1 MSEAPKLPVGPKR
14 VGPARVGP
22 ERIGF
27 GIGCALV
34 GLFGMA
40 VMDACA
46 KFLGAGYAVS
56 QIILARN
63 GVGLLFILAFVVF
76 SGGGL
81 ASLRPRRPGWL
92 VARACANLG
101 AASLFFTGLRYLPL
115 ADAFAI
121 AFAAP
126 LFITALS
133 VPVLGEHVGLRRWAA
148 VIFGF
153 IGVLIVVQ
161 PGSDSFRIEALLPLG
176 AAFCY
181 ALAMLIGRKQT
192 SYLST
197 SAILFWPGLIAVMAT
212 LALMPSQWQ
221 TPDLPDL
228 GVFLFMGTIGTAGM
242 MLITQ
247 GYRFAPAAVIAPFD
261 YSVLIWGVIFG
272 WVIWR
277 DVPTPSV
284 WLGSA
289 ILIASGLYI
298 LHRETRKPRPL
309 QPVAGP
315 LGPTS

>member
-1 MSEAPKLPVGPKR
+1 MSQQVAE
-14 VGPARVGP
+14 PAAG

-27 GIGCALV
+27 GIACALV

-40 VMDACA
+40 TMDVCA
-46 KFLGAGYAVS
+46 KLLGAGYAIS

-63 GVGLLFILAFVVF
+63 TFGLLTILAFVLF
-76 SGGGL
+76 SSGGL
-81 ASLRPRRPGWL
+81 ARLRPRRPGL
-92 VARACANLG
+92 LLARAGANLG
-101 AASLFFTGLRYLPL
+101 AAFLFFTGLRYMPL

-133 VPVLGEHVGLRRWAA
+133 VPVLGEQVGIRRWAA
-148 VIFGF
+148 VTFGF
-153 IGVLIVVQ
+153 LGVLVVVQ
-161 PGSDSFRIEALLPLG
+161 PGTSAFRIEALLPLG
-176 AAFCY
+176 AALCY
-181 ALAMLIGRKQT
+181 AVAMLIGRKQT

-197 SAILFWPGLIAVMAT
+197 SAILFWPSLIIVAVT
-212 LALMPSQWQ
+212 LATMPAQWT
-221 TPDLPDL
+221 TPNLSDFGLF
-228 GVFLFMGTIGTAGM
+228 VFMGVIGTAGM

-261 YSVLIWGVIFG
+261 YSVLLWGVVYG
-272 WVIWR
+272 WVIWQ
-277 DVPTPSV
+277 DVPGPNV

-298 LHRETRKPRPL
+298 LHRETRKPKPV
-309 QPVAGP
+309 QPPGGP

>member
-1 MSEAPKLPVGPKR
+1 MSQEVAE
-14 VGPARVGP
+14 PATG

-27 GIGCALV
+27 GIACALI

-40 VMDACA
+40 TMDVCA
-46 KFLGAGYAVS
+46 KLLGAGYAIS

-63 GVGLLFILAFVVF
+63 AFGLVTILAFVLF
-76 SGGGL
+76 SSGGL
-81 ASLRPRRPGWL
+81 ASLRPRRPGL
-92 VARACANLG
+92 LLARAGANLG
-101 AASLFFTGLRYLPL
+101 AAFLFFTGLRYMPL

-133 VPVLGEHVGLRRWAA
+133 VPVLGEQVGIRRWAA

-153 IGVLIVVQ
+153 LGVLVVVQ
-161 PGSDSFRIEALLPLG
+161 PGTSAFRLEALLPLG
-176 AAFCY
+176 AALCY
-181 ALAMLIGRKQT
+181 AVAMLIGRKQT

-197 SAILFWPGLIAVMAT
+197 SAILFWPSLVAVALT
-212 LALMPSQWQ
+212 LAMMPAQWT
-221 TPDLPDL
+221 TPNLSDL
-228 GVFLFMGTIGTAGM
+228 GLFVFMGVIGTAGM

-261 YSVLIWGVIFG
+261 YSVLLWGVIFG
-272 WVIWR
+272 WVIWQ
-277 DVPTPSV
+277 DVPGPNV

-298 LHRETRKPRPL
+298 MHRETRKPKPV
-309 QPVAGP
+309 QPPGGP

>member
-1 MSEAPKLPVGPKR
+1 MSQEAAK
-14 VGPARVGP
+14 PATAD
-22 ERIGF
+22 RIGF

-46 KFLGAGYAVS
+46 KFLGAGYAIS

-63 GVGLLFILAFVVF
+63 GFGLLTILTFVVF
-76 SGGGL
+76 SSGGL
-81 ASLRPRRPGWL
+81 TVLRPRRPAL
-92 VARACANLG
+92 LLARACANLS
-101 AASLFFTGLRYLPL
+101 AAFLFFTGLRYMPL

-133 VPVLGEHVGLRRWAA
+133 VPVLGEHVGIRRWAA
-148 VIFGF
+148 VTFGF
-153 IGVLIVVQ
+153 LGVLVVVQ
-161 PGSDSFRIEALLPLG
+161 PGTSAFRVEALLPLG
-176 AAFCY
+176 AALCY
-181 ALAMLIGRKQT
+181 AIAMLIGREQT
-192 SYLST
+192 RYLST
-197 SAILFWPGLIAVMAT
+197 SAILFWPSLMIVAAM

-221 TPDLPDL
+221 TPTLPDL
-228 GVFLFMGTIGTAGM
+228 GVFVFMGVVGTAGM

-261 YSVLIWGVIFG
+261 YSVLLWGVIFG

-277 DVPTPSV
+277 DVPGPNV

-289 ILIASGLYI
+289 MLIASGLYI
-298 LHRETRKPRPL
+298 LHRETRKPK
-309 QPVAGP
+309 PVAPPGGP

>member
-1 MSEAPKLPVGPKR
+1 MSQEAAQ
-14 VGPARVGP
+14 PAGG

-27 GIGCALV
+27 GIACALI

-46 KFLGAGYAVS
+46 KFLGAGYAIS

-63 GVGLLFILAFVVF
+63 GFGLVTILVFVLFA
-76 SGGGL
+76 GGGW
-81 ASLRPRRPGWL
+81 ASLRPKRPL
-92 VARACANLG
+92 TLFARAGANLC
-101 AASLFFTGLRYLPL
+101 AAFLFFTGLRYLPL

-133 VPVLGEHVGLRRWAA
+133 VPFLGEYVGIRRWAA
-148 VIFGF
+148 VICGF
-153 IGVLIVVQ
+153 IGVLVVVQ
-161 PGSDSFRIEALLPLG
+161 PGTSTFRVEALLPLG
-176 AAFCY
+176 AAFSY
-181 ALAMLIGRKQT
+181 AIAMLIGRKQT

-197 SAILFWPGLIAVMAT
+197 SAILFWPSLIIVAVTGAM
-212 LALMPSQWQ
+212 MPAQWQ
-221 TPDLPDL
+221 TPSLPDL
-228 GVFLFMGTIGTAGM
+228 GIFVFMGVVGTSGM

-261 YSVLIWGVIFG
+261 YSVLLWGVIFG
-272 WVIWR
+272 WVIWQ
-277 DVPTPSV
+277 DVPAPNV

-298 LHRETRKPRPL
+298 LHRETRKPKPV

>member
-1 MSEAPKLPVGPKR
+1 MSVAPKIPAGPKS
-14 VGPARVGP
+14 VGV

-27 GIGCALV
+27 GIGCALA

-63 GVGLLFILAFVVF
+63 GVGLLVILAFVIF

-92 VARACANLG
+92 LARACANLG

-133 VPVLGEHVGLRRWAA
+133 VPVLGEHVGIRRWAA
-148 VIFGF
+148 VVFGF
-153 IGVLIVVQ
+153 VGVLVVVQ
-161 PGSDSFRIEALLPLG
+161 PGAEAFRIEALLPLG

-181 ALAMLIGRKQT
+181 AVAMLIGRKQT
-192 SYLST
+192 SYLPT
-197 SAILFWPGLIAVMAT
+197 SAILFWPSLIVVLAT
-212 LALMPSQWQ
+212 LVLMPSQWQ
-221 TPDLPDL
+221 TPSPADL
-228 GVFLFMGTIGTAGM
+228 GLFVFMGTIGTAGM

-261 YSVLIWGVIFG
+261 YSVLLWGVVIG
-272 WVIWR
+272 WLVWQDI
-277 DVPTPSV
+277 PTPNV
-284 WLGSA
+284 WAGSA

-309 QPVAGP
+309 QPSPGP